1 MSNPYIQFELDAAK
15 KAPILASA
23 LGIQLRE
30 AMGGL
35 ALMWLHVYGAEK
47 GDVVTGFFLRSF
59 FGAAPDLVGEAL
71 VELGFAEQIDATT
84 WRVRG
89 AGRYTRLSDVRREAG
104 RKGAAKTNGQ
114 RGEQPAIAAAN
125 GRQNAESVGKRSANG
140 RQTGGASEPA
150 EASHRPEQPFGKVD
164 FAAANARQKVGKN
177 DGEAVLPRQKAAL
190 DPRSEIRDLNTE
202 NEHTLSGDS
211 ELPPRAR
218 AYEPPAPTPKP
229 PPAPPPPKLV
239 LESLAR
245 WQAAYGRMC
254 PTGMIPDESVLS
266 VAADFTPD
274 DFAAGVKAHCDE
286 TGRSFWTRTPL
297 RYLRYRCEWA
307 RGEAGKG
314 PRVGASWPRPDAKP
328 RRGVDRFG
336 RPRALTIA
344 ESDEI
349 ENERRAAAG
358 EPLLPPRPTE
368 VIELFGA
375 EAEEYAL

>member
-47 GDVVTGFFLRSF
+47 GDTVTGFFLRSF

-114 RGEQPAIAAAN
+114 RSEQPAIAAAN
-125 GRQNAESVGKRSANG
+125 GRQNAESVGKRSANE
-140 RQTGGASEPA
+140 RQA
-150 EASHRPEQPFGKVD
+150 EAAPEASQASAQAEQAFGKGD
-164 FAAANARQKVGKN
+164 FAAANARQTVGKN
-177 DGEAVLPRQKAAL
+177 DEEAVLPRQKAAL
-190 DPRSEIRDLNTE
+190 DPRSEIRDLNSE
-202 NEHTLSGDS
+202 IQPTLSGVS

-218 AYEPPAPTPKP
+218 AYEPPASTPRP

-245 WQAAYGRMC
+245 WQAAYGRMV
-254 PTGMIPDESVLS
+254 PMGMIHDDSVLT
-266 VAADFTPD
+266 VAADFTPE
-274 DFAAGVKAHCDE
+274 DFAAGVKLHCDE
-286 TGRSFWTRTPL
+286 TDRGLWTHAPL
-297 RYLRYRCEWA
+297 KYLRKRCEWA
-307 RGEAGKG
+307 RRDRENPKPGTGWA
-314 PRVGASWPRPDAKP
+314 RPDPKA
-328 RRGVDRFG
+328 RRGVDRYG